1 MKAITSPLLE
11 DVTIDGARGVLMNIT
26 CGPDLT
32 IEEVSE
38 AAAIVHDAAHED
50 AKIYFGTVFDMECT
64 DEMRI
69 TVIATGIQDGN
80 APAEKSAKV
89 TTLTPATPGA
99 RGGIEDPGRAIINRP
114 RRPKINVSEAS
125 DLSVPTYLR
134 NPKNSIQGDR
144 RQEPRR
150 PATSPDDAEFLFDEE
165 EFEIPSFIR
174 MQAD

>member
-1 MKAITSPLLE
+1 
-11 DVTIDGARGVLMNIT
+11 MNIT

-50 AKIYFGTVFDMECT
+50 AKIYFGTVFDMDCT

-69 TVIATGIQDGN
+69 TVIATGIQDVSV
-80 APAEKSAKV
+80 PVEKGAKV
-89 TTLTPATPGA
+89 TSIAPAPVAGRPA
-99 RGGIEDPGRAIINRP
+99 EEPSRGFINRP
-114 RRPKINVSEAS
+114 HRPKINVSEAA
-125 DLSVPTYLR
+125 DLSVPAYLR
-134 NPKNSIQGDR
+134 NPKNSAAQEER
-144 RQEPRR
+144 RPDPRR
-150 PATSPDDAEFLFDEE
+150 VVNGPEDPEFLFDEE